1 MRSTGLISHSSHA
14 VGRRV
19 ARSRYSKNQSGG
31 PLRNQEPPYDV
42 VAVDLDKIRKAVL
55 EALDSFPQ
63 ENREKLHAVIVNDYL
78 QAQRNKL

>member
-1 MRSTGLISHSSHA
+1 
-14 VGRRV
+14 
-19 ARSRYSKNQSGG
+19 
-31 PLRNQEPPYDV
+31 LRNQEPPYDV